1 MKKVGIVL
9 VVLILIVLIAGAVAY
24 FVIGP
29 EALQEMIGLTEEPT
43 PTPEGMPTP
52 TPTTDPGVDILVAR
66 FDLDERTVF
75 TNTETFLMEQ
85 NMPTNAYEQLSDRR
99 IRVDEFADKVYGKV
113 LKIPILADEPLEE
126 SYLAP
131 PGLSQQM
138 PTAEPNRPRPK
149 AYPLQVNKFSG
160 VADQIQV
167 GDSVDIVA
175 TFDVDRKIYTPP
187 PPTVPP
193 LPNEPPQPAQQ
204 GSTDTEILLSTK
216 TIVQRAKVLNIVRPP
231 PPTPPP
237 APAAEGE
244 EGEAPPPT
252 PVPTEETGIR
262 ERITEGDW
270 ILVLAISDQEAEI
283 IEFSLQTGAR
293 LKLVLRGTGDEV
305 FEDTLGATFDLVVSE
320 FGVPLPELEEP
331 FVFVPWEG
339 SGPQPVRSIPTPEPA
354 PAPAP

>member
-9 VVLILIVLIAGAVAY
+9 VVLILIVLIAGVVAY

-29 EALQEMIGLTEEPT
+29 EELQKMAGLTEEPT

-52 TPTTDPGVDILVAR
+52 TATPDPGIDILVAR
-66 FDLDERTVF
+66 FDLDERTVL
-75 TNTETFLMEQ
+75 TDTETLLSEE
-85 NMPTNAYEQLSDRR
+85 NIPTDNYEQLSDRY

-113 LKIPILADEPLEE
+113 LKIPVLAGDPLED

-138 PTAEPNRPRPK
+138 PTAEAGRPRPK
-149 AYPLQVNKFSG
+149 AYPFQVNKFTG
-160 VADQIQV
+160 VADQIQI

-193 LPNEPPQPAQQ
+193 LPNEPPQPPVQ
-204 GSTDTEILLSTK
+204 GSTDTEVLLSTK

-237 APAAEGE
+237 APPEDGE
-244 EGEAPPPT
+244 ESAAPPPT
-252 PVPTEETGIR
+252 PVPTEETGIK
-262 ERITEGDW
+262 ERITEGEW

-339 SGPQPVRSIPTPEPA
+339 SGPQPARGIPTAEPA
-354 PAPAP
+354 PAP